1 MRLRTQKTY
10 GSLIPPTD
18 LMSVSVLSW
27 RLVRSARAHPQETE
41 CDLAGPPDA
50 CRLRPA
56 RQMKGCGPKR
66 PSSGRCT
73 KPPRTHEPAGS
84 CLCLPDAPAAARGNV
99 EHGTYTPSAGRP

>member
-27 RLVRSARAHPQETE
+27 PLVRSARAHPQETE

-66 PSSGRCT
+66 PSSGRCS
-73 KPPRTHEPAGS
+73 KPRRTHEPAGFFFM
-84 CLCLPDAPAAARGNV
+84 L
-99 EHGTYTPSAGRP
+99 AGRAGRGSRERLSSDFLA

>member
-1 MRLRTQKTY
+1 MAASATVEEVSVQVPKRPEATTNEAANTPNF

-66 PSSGRCT
+66 PSSGRCS
-73 KPPRTHEPAGS
+73 KPRRTHEPAGS
-84 CLCLPDAPAAARGNV
+84 
-99 EHGTYTPSAGRP
+99 S